1 MTARAPR
8 PLSPAQRDTLQAAEA
23 GHVTK
28 STYAPHRWYIDHT
41 GGLRG
46 GTQTSATVEA
56 LIRAGLLETGPF
68 IALGTPRLAV
78 VTDTGR
84 RMLEQIRAH
93 DDAGNAAR
101 DR

>member
-1 MTARAPR
+1 VSPRASR

-41 GGLRG
+41 NGLRG

-56 LIRAGLLETGPF
+56 LIRAGLLETSPF
-68 IALGTPRLAV
+68 VALGTPRLAV
-78 VTDTGR
+78 VTDAGR
-84 RMLEQIRAH
+84 RMLDQIRA
-93 DDAGNAAR
+93 DAEEAAR
-101 DR
+101 